1 MLPHRGRVKK
11 QNTIVLPITPIKRC
25 TCYCDGIL
33 TIKSSVLSFLYFSE
47 CFSTGHHVIC
57 ASELWLSVRINVRVV
72 VCVIVSNLLLSD
84 KSTVIL
90 WLV

>member
-1 MLPHRGRVKK
+1 M
-11 QNTIVLPITPIKRC
+11 
-25 TCYCDGIL
+25 
-33 TIKSSVLSFLYFSE
+33 LSFLYFSE

-57 ASELWLSVRINVRVV
+57 ASELWLSVMINVRVV